1 MGNIKF
7 EHIRNAT
14 SKITYKG
21 ITFLI
26 DPMLAPKDAYPGFE
40 GTYNNHLRFPL
51 VDLPNSIMEIL
62 KDVDAIIVTHTH
74 LDHWDNYAVENIRKD
89 IPIFVQNKKDYNI
102 IKEQGFKDIFI
113 LEEEIDFKDIK
124 LIKTGGSHGTV
135 EMFAEDWF
143 TEISGDAM
151 GIIFQAEGEKT
162 VYFVGD
168 TIWTAD
174 VNKALNR
181 FKPEIIVMNTGA
193 ARVLAFKEPIIM
205 GKEDVEH
212 MVKAMPNSQ
221 IVAVHLDSVNHAT
234 VTRKDL
240 KEFIKAK
247 NIEKNVI
254 VPEDG
259 EIIKF

>member
-1 MGNIKF
+1 M
-7 EHIRNAT
+7 
-14 SKITYKG
+14 Y
-21 ITFLI
+21 
-26 DPMLAPKDAYPGFE
+26 
-40 GTYNNHLRFPL
+40 
-51 VDLPNSIMEIL
+51 
-62 KDVDAIIVTHTH
+62 
-74 LDHWDNYAVENIRKD
+74 
-89 IPIFVQNKKDYNI
+89 
-102 IKEQGFKDIFI
+102 
-113 LEEEIDFKDIK
+113 
-124 LIKTGGSHGTV
+124 
-135 EMFAEDWF
+135 AEDWF
-143 TEISGDAM
+143 TEIAGDAM

-174 VNKALNR
+174 VNKALNH

-193 ARVLAFKEPIIM
+193 ARALAFKEPIIM

-212 MVKAMPNSQ
+212 MVKAMSNSQ

-240 KEFIKAK
+240 REFIKAK

-259 EIIKF
+259 EIIKFKKNN

>member
-74 LDHWDNYAVENIRKD
+74 LDHWDNYAVENIKKD

-102 IKEQGFKDIFI
+102 IKEQGFKNIFI
-113 LEEEIDFKDIK
+113 LELGVIPKVSSAIFKFISSPFAVTISLSKIEIESLILPEEF
-124 LIKTGGSHGTV
+124 S
-135 EMFAEDWF
+135 
-143 TEISGDAM
+143 
-151 GIIFQAEGEKT
+151 
-162 VYFVGD
+162 
-168 TIWTAD
+168 
-174 VNKALNR
+174 
-181 FKPEIIVMNTGA
+181 
-193 ARVLAFKEPIIM
+193 
-205 GKEDVEH
+205 
-212 MVKAMPNSQ
+212 
-221 IVAVHLDSVNHAT
+221 
-234 VTRKDL
+234 
-240 KEFIKAK
+240 
-247 NIEKNVI
+247 
-254 VPEDG
+254 
-259 EIIKF
+259 

>member
-135 EMFAEDWF
+135 EM
-143 TEISGDAM
+143 
-151 GIIFQAEGEKT
+151 
-162 VYFVGD
+162 YGD

-193 ARVLAFKEPIIM
+193 ARARALKEPIIM

-240 KEFIKAK
+240 REFIKAK
-247 NIEKNVI
+247 NIGKNII

>member
-1 MGNIKF
+1 MERIVYIRGKFKGNNKKMKEAYFYAKEMMTKYDLKPQYMGVGAEEGWNEVKILTIKRKEKKLLEDLEKGKEIKNIELYTKEIEEKQIIYDKSYF
-7 EHIRNAT
+7 
-14 SKITYKG
+14 S
-21 ITFLI
+21 I
-26 DPMLAPKDAYPGFE
+26 DKE
-40 GTYNNHLRFPL
+40 R
-51 VDLPNSIMEIL
+51 S
-62 KDVDAIIVTHTH
+62 IIVFWSNT
-74 LDHWDNYAVENIRKD
+74 NI
-89 IPIFVQNKKDYNI
+89 
-102 IKEQGFKDIFI
+102 
-113 LEEEIDFKDIK
+113 EEIDFKDIK

-135 EMFAEDWF
+135 EMYAEDWF

-193 ARVLAFKEPIIM
+193 ARVLVFKEAIIM

-240 KEFIKAK
+240 REFIKAK
-247 NIEKNVI
+247 NIEKNII